1 MLTLSFHK
9 ASRKGPCLGPFLF
22 ISYAWSLFKV
32 VEKYL
37 PNTSCFADDTQPYLS
52 FKADNNTSQPKDIG
66 NMNSIDDL
74 RNWMIMEKLMIND
87 DKTKTKFFVCSFTDG
102 KYDIDPAL
110 CVRSRQVV
118 CL

>member
-1 MLTLSFHK
+1 MHGVSLKLSKNIFPIRLVSLMTLNHTLVLK
-9 ASRKGPCLGPFLF
+9 LIIIPV
-22 ISYAWSLFKV
+22 SL
-32 VEKYL
+32 
-37 PNTSCFADDTQPYLS
+37 
-52 FKADNNTSQPKDIG
+52 KDIG

-118 CL
+118 CLFINTKFCNAAFYYFHNKY

>member
-1 MLTLSFHK
+1 MHGVSLKLSKNIFPIRLVSLMTLNHTLVLK
-9 ASRKGPCLGPFLF
+9 LIIIPV
-22 ISYAWSLFKV
+22 SL
-32 VEKYL
+32 
-37 PNTSCFADDTQPYLS
+37 
-52 FKADNNTSQPKDIG
+52 KDIG

-118 CL
+118 CLFNTKFCNAAFYYFHNKY